1 MVLPS
6 RGDYFDR
13 ARALAAAVCIAAA
26 AAGVIGSLLEWVRI
40 IPVGGGEPRIVGGVP
55 NASEPFTGLE
65 ARDGWYV
72 VVAAM
77 VLAIATVIAM
87 TRRKRSFA
95 WVAALSAVLIGGIA
109 LAALRA
115 IDDTAS
121 GISRR
126 MDIIG
131 DADPAFGLLL
141 VGAAGVIGLL
151 GAVGLLTATPPRRN
165 QRD

>member
-1 MVLPS
+1 MALPA

-13 ARALAAAVCIAAA
+13 ARALAASVCLAAA
-26 AAGVIGSLLEWVRI
+26 AAATIGSLLEWVRI
-40 IPVGGGEPRIVGGVP
+40 TPVGGGEPRLIEGVP

-72 VVAAM
+72 VAAGL
-77 VLAIATVIAM
+77 VIAVSTVIAM
-87 TRRKRSFA
+87 ARRKRTFA
-95 WVAALSAVLIGGIA
+95 WLAAAAAVVIGAIA
-109 LAALRA
+109 LADLRA

-131 DADPAFGLLL
+131 DADPGFGLLL
-141 VGAAGVIGLL
+141 VGASGVIGLL
-151 GAVGLLTATPPRRN
+151 GAVGLLTATPP